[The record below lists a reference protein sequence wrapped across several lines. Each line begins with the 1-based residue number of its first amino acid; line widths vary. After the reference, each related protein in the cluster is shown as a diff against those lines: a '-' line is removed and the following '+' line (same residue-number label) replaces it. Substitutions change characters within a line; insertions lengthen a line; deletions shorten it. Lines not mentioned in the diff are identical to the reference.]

1 MAKSRRVL
9 SVRSLAPLALVGGG
23 TGLAALAPGSSGA
36 RRLLAAGTLAYGLA
50 AVGFAS
56 AAARRRGERLR
67 LVPYAAAAYP
77 VMHVGYGLGT
87 AAGLAALSLTSL
99 SAPADGDGSSAGPS
113 AG

>member
-1 MAKSRRVL
+1 MAKSRSVV
-9 SVRSLAPLALVGGG
+9 SVRSLAPLVLVGGG

-36 RRLLAAGTLAYGLA
+36 RRLLAVGTLAYGLL

-87 AAGLAALSLTSL
+87 AAGLAAISL
-99 SAPADGDGSSAGPS
+99 SSPAAPSDGGGSSAGPS
-113 AG
+113 PG